1 MDDVGNDEQLTTTTI
16 AQQWIS
22 GKGIIMIRDSTRF
35 RFSVVPYFTSKVS

>member
-22 GKGIIMIRDSTRF
+22 GKEIIMIGDRTRF